1 MIEAIGK
8 LLAAITIL
16 VVALIAIAVLL
27 AVGLGAMLGA
37 SIAYCLWLP
46 TLYFVAVAKSLNTNL
61 DNIGVLE
68 SCWLGRNLRIAKH
81 IDQERSYPHYFFG
94 PVEVDM
100 RFTAASASRSIR
112 SNISAARNFGTGL
125 IGDLSNPFGVSA
137 GIGVVAGL
145 GPGAICGLI
154 AAAAVMI
161 IHIFVAAICI
171 VIAALTGIILR
182 LADKTMRF
190 AWGIRLTCPICAN
203 SVRPYATYK
212 CDSCGELHRDI
223 RPGRRGIAGRR
234 CICGNRMPTLLLVGV
249 GRLAAMCSECGSALP
264 PRFGKIPII
273 VIPFFGSVRA
283 GKTQLIYILALAFCS
298 LVEGAGGTAKF
309 TADTSHEIERI
320 GEQLAGNGSPRPTV
334 AKTPEAYVLYIK
346 LGLSERYVYFFDP
359 AGELHYRSDSLDDLR
374 YLDKA
379 NTLIF
384 AADPLSVETVWMKLD
399 PEQKERLLAIRSDW
413 AEVELA
419 YELPRE
425 QMRRMGNK
433 GRVMRLGFVVTKKD
447 LLAEAGFSEPAD
459 ESIKDFVTGV
469 DGMDMGNL
477 VREAEQSFGHVGF
490 FETASILDEAGDP
503 DSSVEELAIWLMR
516 SEGITVGGAGQ

>member
-223 RPGRRGIAGRR
+223 RPGRRGI
-234 CICGNRMPTLLLVGV
+234 
-249 GRLAAMCSECGSALP
+249 S
-264 PRFGKIPII
+264 
-273 VIPFFGSVRA
+273 
-283 GKTQLIYILALAFCS
+283 
-298 LVEGAGGTAKF
+298 
-309 TADTSHEIERI
+309 
-320 GEQLAGNGSPRPTV
+320 RP
-334 AKTPEAYVLYIK
+334 
-346 LGLSERYVYFFDP
+346 
-359 AGELHYRSDSLDDLR
+359 
-374 YLDKA
+374 
-379 NTLIF
+379 
-384 AADPLSVETVWMKLD
+384 
-399 PEQKERLLAIRSDW
+399 
-413 AEVELA
+413 
-419 YELPRE
+419 
-425 QMRRMGNK
+425 
-433 GRVMRLGFVVTKKD
+433 
-447 LLAEAGFSEPAD
+447 
-459 ESIKDFVTGV
+459 
-469 DGMDMGNL
+469 
-477 VREAEQSFGHVGF
+477 
-490 FETASILDEAGDP
+490 
-503 DSSVEELAIWLMR
+503 
-516 SEGITVGGAGQ
+516 